1 MARQAASS
9 SPVPPLIDW
18 PAVHAAASVRLAMP
32 RTPLRGRAG
41 ERLGAG
47 TGASLEFQDYRT
59 YAPGDDLRHV
69 DWAAYARSELL
80 TVRLYREEVAPR
92 VDLALDVSRSMVV
105 SEVKQRAFGELSAL
119 LACACAATVSDSRV
133 ITSPAAAPEPL
144 TAPEHIERFLTCD
157 VNQCAFEGGALP
169 FRRRSVRIIVSDF
182 LFPHDAD
189 TLISRLARESAWLA
203 VVQLTLNEEA
213 EPVVEGGRRLIDVE
227 GNGEVDLVI
236 DEAAV
241 RDYRARFMRL
251 RTGLSRAAR
260 RVGAPFAHVVAGTP
274 IREVAGAL
282 AAAGVV
288 EAA

>member
-1 MARQAASS
+1 LARQAASS

>member
-1 MARQAASS
+1 MAQQAASS

>member
-1 MARQAASS
+1 MPTSF
-9 SPVPPLIDW
+9 IDW
-18 PAVHAAASVRLAMP
+18 PAVHTAASVRLAMP

-69 DWAAYARSELL
+69 DWAAYARTALL

-92 VDLALDVSRSMVV
+92 VDLAIDVSRSMAVTDA
-105 SEVKQRAFGELSAL
+105 KRRAFSELSAL
-119 LACACAATVSDSRV
+119 LACACASTVTDSCV
-133 ITSPAAAPEPL
+133 ITSPGTAPEPL
-144 TAPEHIERFLTCD
+144 PMPEHIERFLTCE
-157 VNQCAFEGGALP
+157 VNQSAFESGPLP
-169 FRRRSVRIIVSDF
+169 FRRRSVRIVVSDF

-189 TLISRLARESAWLA
+189 ALISRLARESAWLA
-203 VVQLTLNEEA
+203 IVQLTLAEEA

-227 GNGEVDLVI
+227 GRGEMDLVI

-241 RDYRARFMRL
+241 REYRARFTRL
-251 RTGLSRAAR
+251 RLGLSRAAR
-260 RVGAPFAHVVAGTP
+260 RVGAPFAHLVVGTP
-274 IREVAGAL
+274 LRDMARAL

-288 EAA
+288 EPA

>member
-1 MARQAASS
+1 
-9 SPVPPLIDW
+9 
-18 PAVHAAASVRLAMP
+18 MP

-69 DWAAYARSELL
+69 DWAAYARTALL

-92 VDLALDVSRSMVV
+92 VDLAIDVSRSMAVTDT
-105 SEVKQRAFGELSAL
+105 KRRAFSELSAL
-119 LACACAATVSDSRV
+119 LACACASTVTDSCV
-133 ITSPAAAPEPL
+133 ITSPGTAPEPL
-144 TAPEHIERFLTCD
+144 PMPEHIERFLTCE
-157 VNQCAFEGGALP
+157 VNQSALESGPLP
-169 FRRRSVRIIVSDF
+169 FRRRSVRIVVSDF

-189 TLISRLARESAWLA
+189 ALISRLARESAWLA
-203 VVQLTLNEEA
+203 IVQLTLAEEA

-227 GNGEVDLVI
+227 GRGEMDLVI

-241 RDYRARFMRL
+241 REYRARFTRL
-251 RTGLSRAAR
+251 RLGLSRAAR
-260 RVGAPFAHVVAGTP
+260 RVGAPFAHLVVGTSL
-274 IREVAGAL
+274 RDMARAL

-288 EAA
+288 EPA

>member
-1 MARQAASS
+1 MPTSF
-9 SPVPPLIDW
+9 IDW
-18 PAVHAAASVRLAMP
+18 PAVHTAASVRLAMP

-69 DWAAYARSELL
+69 DWAAYARTALL

-92 VDLALDVSRSMVV
+92 VDLAIDVSRSMAVTDA
-105 SEVKQRAFGELSAL
+105 KRRAFSELSAL
-119 LACACAATVSDSRV
+119 LACACASTVTDSCV
-133 ITSPAAAPEPL
+133 ITSPGTAPEPL
-144 TAPEHIERFLTCD
+144 PMPEHIERFLTCE
-157 VNQCAFEGGALP
+157 VNQSAFESGPLP
-169 FRRRSVRIIVSDF
+169 FRRRSVRIVVSDF

-189 TLISRLARESAWLA
+189 ALISRLARESAWLA
-203 VVQLTLNEEA
+203 IVQLTLAEEA

-227 GNGEVDLVI
+227 GRGEMDLVI

-241 RDYRARFMRL
+241 REYRARFTRL
-251 RTGLSRAAR
+251 RLGLSRAAR
-260 RVGAPFAHVVAGTP
+260 RVGAPFAHLVVGTP
-274 IREVAGAL
+274 LRDMARTL

>member
-1 MARQAASS
+1 
-9 SPVPPLIDW
+9 VPTLSIDW

-69 DWAAYARSELL
+69 DWAAYARTSLL

-92 VDLALDVSRSMVV
+92 VDLAIDVSRSMAVT
-105 SEVKQRAFGELSAL
+105 EAKHRAFGELSAL
-119 LACACAATVSDSRV
+119 LATACASTVADSCV
-133 ITSPAAAPEPL
+133 IASPGAAPEPL
-144 TAPEHIERFLTCD
+144 PNAEHIERFLTCD
-157 VNQCAFEGGALP
+157 VNQSAFESGALP
-169 FRRRSVRIIVSDF
+169 FRRRSVRIVVSDF

-189 TLISRLARESAWLA
+189 VLISRLARESAWLA
-203 VVQLTLNEEA
+203 VVQLTLAEEA

-227 GNGEVDLVI
+227 GRGELDLVI
-236 DEAAV
+236 DDAAV
-241 RDYRARFMRL
+241 RDYRARFTRL
-251 RTGLSRAAR
+251 RLELSRAAR
-260 RVGAPFAHVVAGTP
+260 RVGAPFAHLVVGTP
-274 IREVAGAL
+274 LRDMARAL

-288 EAA
+288 EPA